1 MPGKR
6 SARNQ
11 ATHNVEA
18 TVLVDYTNVFGTIAE
33 RTGGNEQPDAM
44 VIELISE
51 LQRHVTEHLQLRAVR
66 TMAFSNLPPGNVRG
80 HRATGAWLSKGIEPR
95 FSYAQATDE
104 ASTIDLAMEAMDIAM
119 RVSGRHAFVILSGNH
134 WFVPLVQRLQ
144 RMGHFVLMASLE
156 SPSRSDHL
164 PADVLDSFLDARFL
178 LERSSGGGSHDLFAD
193 DDDADNEYASGPAE
207 VARILDEGAR
217 QALEV
222 IEQYF
227 GQYEEVYLTPCLRK
241 LSEVLH
247 DADEPKTLVTILE
260 ETGAVWLE
268 KRRGF
273 PHNYTVMLVNDEHP
287 DVEEVRERS
296 AVHDDEYYDD
306 TDDDDAYEEQD

>member
-1 MPGKR
+1 MD
-6 SARNQ
+6 
-11 ATHNVEA
+11 A
-18 TVLVDYTNVFGTIAE
+18 TVFVDYTNVFGTIAE

-44 VIELISE
+44 VMDLISE
-51 LQRHVTEHLQLRAVR
+51 LHRHVSDHLQLRTTR
-66 TMAFSNLPPGNVRG
+66 TLAFSNLPPGNSRG
-80 HRATGAWLSKGIEPR
+80 HRATGAWLATGMEPR

-104 ASTIDLAMEAMDIAM
+104 ASTIDLAMEAMEIAF
-119 RVSGRHAFVILSGNH
+119 RCPRPHAFVILSGNH

-156 SPSRSDHL
+156 SPSRTDHL
-164 PADVLDSFLDARFL
+164 PSDVSESFLNARFL
-178 LERSSGGGSHDLFAD
+178 LERSGGNGTHDLFGHD
-193 DDDADNEYASGPAE
+193 DSDNEMSSGPADIMAIE
-207 VARILDEGAR
+207 DEGAR
-217 QALEV
+217 AALEV

-247 DADEPKTLVTILE
+247 DADEPKALVTILE
-260 ETGAVWLE
+260 ESGAVWLE

-273 PHNYTVMLVNDEHP
+273 PHNYTVLLMNDEHP

-296 AVHDDEYYDD
+296 AVLDDGFY
-306 TDDDDAYEEQD
+306 DDDDEAYDEQD